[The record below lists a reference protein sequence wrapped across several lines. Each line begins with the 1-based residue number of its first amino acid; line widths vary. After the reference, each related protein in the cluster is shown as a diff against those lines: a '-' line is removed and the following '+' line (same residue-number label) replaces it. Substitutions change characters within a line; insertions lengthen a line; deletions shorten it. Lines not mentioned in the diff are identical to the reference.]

1 MLTSSSQGTLG
12 SGFINIL
19 VIPSDIKIFSISCD
33 FYYLLFSLFFQVQR
47 LGDCQVFSLWAGDNL
62 SHIPGFSFK
71 TCLFQATAS
80 WPPNPKAFFSP
91 YLLLL
96 SLICGLVDCAFPKPS
111 CGLRDV
117 TLSWFPLTSMRV
129 TFQLVCSVSFPCVS
143 MTCPRSSWLCSLP
156 ASDLQ
161 EGKSGDKELV
171 RKLLQQRK
179 RGADSAKWQWE

>member
-71 TCLFQATAS
+71 TCLSQATAS

-117 TLSWFPLTSMRV
+117 TLSCFLS
-129 TFQLVCSVSFPCVS
+129 
-143 MTCPRSSWLCSLP
+143 PRWGWLSSWFAPSPSPVCPWHVLGPPGSVLCP
-156 ASDLQ
+156 LQ
-161 EGKSGDKELV
+161 NC
-171 RKLLQQRK
+171 R
-179 RGADSAKWQWE
+179 RGRVEIRS